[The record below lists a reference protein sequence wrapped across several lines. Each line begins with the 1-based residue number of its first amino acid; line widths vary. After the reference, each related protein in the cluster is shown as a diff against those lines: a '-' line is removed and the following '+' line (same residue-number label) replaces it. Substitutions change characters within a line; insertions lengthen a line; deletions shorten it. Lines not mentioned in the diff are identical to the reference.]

1 MQLKAALPSNM
12 CLLPNAYKTAYKTKM
27 SIGNQIILSH

>member
-1 MQLKAALPSNM
+1 MQLEAALPGNK

-27 SIGNQIILSH
+27 SIGN